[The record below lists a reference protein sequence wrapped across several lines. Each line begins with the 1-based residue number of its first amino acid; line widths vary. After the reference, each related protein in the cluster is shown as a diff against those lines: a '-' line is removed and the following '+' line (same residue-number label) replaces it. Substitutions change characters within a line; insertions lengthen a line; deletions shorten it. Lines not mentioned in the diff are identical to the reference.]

1 MDVERWRSQ
10 LWKGA
15 AELAVLALLE
25 RRDSYGV
32 ELLEAVR
39 GREGLELS
47 EGTIYPLLNRLQ
59 KEGKLAARWVEDAG
73 ASHPR
78 KYYGL
83 TAEGRALLQ
92 AMKTEWAAFR
102 RSLTDLIEGERT

>member
-15 AELAVLALLE
+15 AEMAVLALLE
-25 RRDSYGV
+25 RRESYGV

-39 GREGLELS
+39 GREGLGLS

-59 KEGKLAARWVEDAG
+59 KEGKIAARWAEDPG

-78 KYYGL
+78 KYYGV
-83 TAEGRALLQ
+83 TADGRALLQ
-92 AMKTEWAAFR
+92 AMKGEWAAFR